1 MKPTIFE
8 PRLKFK
14 PLLKFFKF
22 GLKFVVSYYK
32 VLKIDTNYEGRARL
46 IFVKVL
52 GIFSK
57 DLKKNLN
64 YTLIF
69 TFYTSEKNK
78 LSDLNDSIRI
88 FQIK

>member
-1 MKPTIFE
+1 MKPNIFE

-14 PLLKFFKF
+14 PWLKFFKF
-22 GLKFVVSYYK
+22 GLKFVLSYYQ

-57 DLKKNLN
+57 D
-64 YTLIF
+64 F
-69 TFYTSEKNK
+69 
-78 LSDLNDSIRI
+78 
-88 FQIK
+88 

>member
-14 PLLKFFKF
+14 PWLKFFKF